1 MALVA
6 PGAFVGTE
14 NLVLPGMV
22 EKLLSNKRSPAHA
35 TLEARVGR
43 VPEVA
48 LIFDPL
54 SVSVNDIPAFKALP
68 GIQTVVALHTVR
80 MAITSHVQHIS
91 KIQITLVTTEV
102 LTVPVALLSL
112 SVFPTKDQFIT
123 GSTAWLEQ
131 LSVMSAAVDGSFLEE
146 INQIHQEIVAN

>member
-1 MALVA
+1 VALVT
-6 PGAFVGTE
+6 PGAFGGTE
-14 NLVLPGMV
+14 NLVLPGMA
-22 EKLLSNKRSPAHA
+22 EKLLSNKRSPAQA

-48 LIFDPL
+48 LVFDPL

-80 MAITSHVQHIS
+80 VAITSHVQQTA
-91 KIQITLVTTEV
+91 KIQITLVTTKV

-112 SVFPTKDQFIT
+112 SVLPAKDQFIT
-123 GSTAWLEQ
+123 GSTARFVQ
-131 LSVMSAAVDGSFLEE
+131 LSVMSAAVNGSFLEE
-146 INQIHQEIVAN
+146 INQIH

>member
-1 MALVA
+1 MALVT
-6 PGAFVGTE
+6 PGAFGGTE
-14 NLVLPGMV
+14 NLVLPGMA
-22 EKLLSNKRSPAHA
+22 EKLLSNKRSPTQA

-48 LIFDPL
+48 LVFDPL

-80 MAITSHVQHIS
+80 VAITSHVQQTG
-91 KIQITLVTTEV
+91 KIQITLVTTKV

-112 SVFPTKDQFIT
+112 SVLPAKDQLKDDKGKT
-123 GSTAWLEQ
+123 
-131 LSVMSAAVDGSFLEE
+131 
-146 INQIHQEIVAN
+146 

>member
-1 MALVA
+1 MCVALVA
-6 PGAFVGTE
+6 PGAFGGTE
-14 NLVLPGMV
+14 NLVLPGMA

-48 LIFDPL
+48 LVFDPL

-80 MAITSHVQHIS
+80 MAITSHVQHTA

-112 SVFPTKDQFIT
+112 SVFPTKDQLKTTRKKNENGTIFI
-123 GSTAWLEQ
+123 
-131 LSVMSAAVDGSFLEE
+131 AAADKVKR
-146 INQIHQEIVAN
+146 